1 MENKFETKI
10 YTLSDIVK
18 EELMFI
24 IPSYQRPYVW
34 SNVDVTKLLDDFIET
49 LRPENYTLGLE
60 HYYIGTILMYE
71 QKVKGKRVYQV
82 IDGQQRFTTLWLIAA
97 AYRFLR
103 FESCCDNIQPL
114 EEFLK
119 VEDELRIDFAIRK
132 QIKSYMISLLDNR
145 DGNNQYSSEFEND
158 EDLINVVKAITTII
172 GKLKTIENQEERKDL
187 GNFIYHN
194 VKFVVNI
201 VPEKTDL
208 NKLFTTINNSG
219 IQLEQTDILKS
230 MLLKK
235 ITKQKTLFSRVWEAC
250 ENMNNFFERNVRL
263 LFPQEFDWEKTEYN
277 DLKNFKL
284 STNDYREQVNT
295 NPLTI
300 TDILQKK
307 AKCNLRIDLR
317 KTTRIENL
325 NLSEI
330 DEVSGKF
337 YGAWIG
343 EIDAD
348 YFFINRNEL
357 NKLRIQFQTWDDNFA
372 KGVELELSQNDN
384 NVDVCVLWAKG
395 TKKRNNNNRE
405 LLGTDWDSEISELEL
420 VDIANVK
427 TGNGYGISEIIIN
440 PTNKHSS
447 EDAGSQT
454 NNTEPDNIDRC
465 RSIITFPQL
474 LLHTY
479 RIFLYKRKED
489 DFSLPFHTDKL
500 LQIFSALTTKDEDTI
515 KDFLKC
521 LWSVRFVFDKEV
533 VKWIPKEDEK
543 EDVLQ
548 LTSISK
554 ADNSFIRTN
563 KGKSEKSMLQ
573 SMLYFTGNYN
583 TQIWLTP
590 YLLSLLE
597 GGDSL
602 TEDGS
607 LISLE
612 RIDNILSLS
621 SKSNKEVSFALMDD
635 NYSEENLFDFVR
647 YLEGPKGTSFR
658 HYWFQKLE
666 YILWKEFNK
675 NDNWKNDRQFKDYRI
690 TSKNSIEHVFP
701 QHHEFAQKTIDA
713 EHLNDFGNLA
723 LLNVSQN
730 SSYSNQDVQKK
741 KIDFD
746 KQPTYDSLKLA
757 LIYKN
762 KNLEFYNKD
771 VIKTHRDDMIERIKK
786 HYEQI

>member
-34 SNVDVTKLLDDFIET
+34 RNEDVIKLLDDFIGTPGTEK
-49 LRPENYTLGLE
+49 
-60 HYYIGTILMYE
+60 YYIGTILMHA
-71 QKVKGKRVYQV
+71 QKTADKLIYQV
-82 IDGQQRFTTLWLIAA
+82 IDGQQRFITLWLIAA

-103 FESCCDNIQPL
+103 LESCCEDKEPL

-119 VEDELRIDFAIRK
+119 IENELRIDFAIRK
-132 QIKSYMISLLDNR
+132 QIKSYMLSLLDNR
-145 DGNNQYSSEFEND
+145 DGNNQYSSEIEDD
-158 EDLINVVKAITTII
+158 EYLINVVKAITTII
-172 GKLKTIENQEERKDL
+172 GKLKTVENQEERKEL
-187 GNFIYHN
+187 GNFIYDN

-219 IQLEQTDILKS
+219 IQLEQSDILKS
-230 MLLKK
+230 LLLKK
-235 ITKQKTLFSRVWEAC
+235 ITTQKTLFSRVWEAC
-250 ENMNNFFERNVRL
+250 ENMNNFFERNVRQ
-263 LFPQEFDWEKTEYN
+263 LFPQEFNWGETKYN
-277 DLKNFKL
+277 DLKNFNL
-284 STNDYREQVNT
+284 STNDYQEQLNT
-295 NPLTI
+295 DTLTLA
-300 TDILQKK
+300 DILQKK
-307 AKCNLRIDLR
+307 DKCNLRIDLR

-325 NLSEI
+325 CLSEI

-337 YGAWIG
+337 YGSWIG

-348 YFFINRNEL
+348 YFFINRNVL
-357 NKLRIQFQTWDDNFA
+357 NKLQIQFQTWDGNYA
-372 KGVELELSQNDN
+372 KGVELELSQNEKD
-384 NVDVCVLWAKG
+384 VDVSVSWAKG
-395 TKKRNNNNRE
+395 TKGRNNNNRK
-405 LLGTDWDSEISELEL
+405 LLGTDWDSEISELEP
-420 VDIANVK
+420 VSIANL
-427 TGNGYGISEIIIN
+427 TGGNGYGISEIIIN
-440 PTNKHSS
+440 PTNKLSS

-454 NNTEPDNIDRC
+454 NNNESDNFDRC
-465 RSIITFPQL
+465 RSIISFPQL

-479 RIFLYKRKED
+479 RIFLNKRMED

-500 LQIFSALTTKDEDTI
+500 LQIFSDLTIKDEDTI

-521 LWSVRFVFDKEV
+521 LWNVRFVFDKEV
-533 VKWIPKEDEK
+533 VKWIYKEDDK
-543 EDVLQ
+543 NDVLQ

-554 ADNSFIRTN
+554 ADNSFLRTN
-563 KGKSEKSMLQ
+563 KEKSEISMLQ

-590 YLLSLLE
+590 YLKRLVE
-597 GGDSL
+597 EGDSF
-602 TEDGS
+602 TEDAS
-607 LISLE
+607 LVSLE
-612 RIDNILSLS
+612 RIDNMLSLRS
-621 SKSNKEVSFALMDD
+621 ESNKEVSFALMDD
-635 NYSEENLFDFVR
+635 NYSDEYSFDFVD
-647 YLEGPKGTSFR
+647 YLKGHKGTSFR

-675 NDNWKNDRQFKDYRI
+675 NDIWKNDRQFKNYRI

-757 LIYKN
+757 IIYKN
-762 KNLEFYNKD
+762 KNLENYD
-771 VIKTHRDDMIERIKK
+771 EQVIETHRDDMIERIKK